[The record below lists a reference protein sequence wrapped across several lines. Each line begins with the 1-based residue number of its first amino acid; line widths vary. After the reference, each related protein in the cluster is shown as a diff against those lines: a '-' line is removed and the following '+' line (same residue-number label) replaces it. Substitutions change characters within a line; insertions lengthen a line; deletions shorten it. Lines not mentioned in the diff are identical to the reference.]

1 MTISIAEEQENA
13 RNLYGNLRR
22 SAAGSVVA
30 DFISKSVASSTL
42 SFTTTSLE
50 RVNKYTLLILSAFLD
65 KSVMQKIGFQNDIL
79 PPFILLASLP
89 SRRALLHSTSPTLI
103 LEAVASSFSL
113 LDDRRAE
120 TRAAVRSL
128 IEELS
133 DGSKHK
139 ASLILVLDQ
148 ANSNQ
153 LQYWR
158 LFTVRQSADGVIH
171 DSERLLTSI
180 SSPSVHSS
188 RSVFATNVPVKA
200 EQLNM
205 LTDELHAVRVLA
217 ENEQIEE
224 AGPLASNGDD
234 RRLRIANDTIS
245 ALRIQV
251 RNLDSEVADIKNNR
265 DKAIANA
272 VAVERDRSSEILNE
286 QTGLLYAELDLYR
299 TQCRFSSVQISVLD
313 NEMRAVDCEIDS
325 IGDSLSELRGKL
337 LVAESDCTEAK
348 KRAASVNKRNNELE
362 KQFRS
367 LQAKSLLDQ
376 QQIDELKSQ
385 NSAAKAELHLLK
397 QKHESARSTSSEQI
411 ARLVDARLTAIE
423 DAERARSQLTFA
435 SRRFRDHATQ
445 SARRSR
451 RQVCYDFV
459 QRLRLRVAKLRH
471 AELQQKYDELASKP
485 PPLPPEPPPPPPE
498 PARHYDPDTVAKLC
512 QFRAIVDSLKSS
524 ISDHIETLQDP
535 TRAERVEKPTSPP
548 LTDYSSNYYQATYAY
563 HYSHSPQRFHSP
575 VRYDQGHC
583 Y

>member
-22 SAAGSVVA
+22 SAAGSAVA

-42 SFTTTSLE
+42 SFTTTALE

-120 TRAAVRSL
+120 TRAAVQGL

-133 DGSKHK
+133 DGEKHK
-139 ASLILVLDQ
+139 ASLVLVLDQ
-148 ANSNQ
+148 ANTSQ

-200 EQLNM
+200 EQLSM

-234 RRLRIANDTIS
+234 RKLRIANDTIS

-299 TQCRFSSVQISVLD
+299 TQCRFSSVQLSVFE

-325 IGDSLSELRGKL
+325 IGDRLSELRG
-337 LVAESDCTEAK
+337 C
-348 KRAASVNKRNNELE
+348 
-362 KQFRS
+362 
-367 LQAKSLLDQ
+367 
-376 QQIDELKSQ
+376 
-385 NSAAKAELHLLK
+385 
-397 QKHESARSTSSEQI
+397 
-411 ARLVDARLTAIE
+411 
-423 DAERARSQLTFA
+423 
-435 SRRFRDHATQ
+435 
-445 SARRSR
+445 
-451 RQVCYDFV
+451 
-459 QRLRLRVAKLRH
+459 
-471 AELQQKYDELASKP
+471 
-485 PPLPPEPPPPPPE
+485 
-498 PARHYDPDTVAKLC
+498 
-512 QFRAIVDSLKSS
+512 
-524 ISDHIETLQDP
+524 
-535 TRAERVEKPTSPP
+535 
-548 LTDYSSNYYQATYAY
+548 
-563 HYSHSPQRFHSP
+563 
-575 VRYDQGHC
+575 
-583 Y
+583 